1 LESAT
6 AFFYFFFFR
15 RWSRGVHAFRFLV
28 LRQLRPGEEEI
39 LHGHCQ
45 QIGLEITLKG
55 RCDDVTA
62 DRCQLGML
70 LVHDEFDELVEQQGL
85 DEAERFGV
93 GKIELVRRYPT
104 LPGLDERE

>member
-1 LESAT
+1 
-6 AFFYFFFFR
+6 
-15 RWSRGVHAFRFLV
+15 
-28 LRQLRPGEEEI
+28 
-39 LHGHCQ
+39 
-45 QIGLEITLKG
+45 
-55 RCDDVTA
+55 
-62 DRCQLGML
+62 ML